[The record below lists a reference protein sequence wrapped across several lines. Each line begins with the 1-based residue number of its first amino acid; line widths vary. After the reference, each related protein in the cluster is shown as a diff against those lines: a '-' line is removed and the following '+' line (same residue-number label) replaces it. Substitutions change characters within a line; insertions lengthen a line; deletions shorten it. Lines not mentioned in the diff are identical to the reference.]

1 MITVHEENH
10 LGTEC
15 RKLTKG
21 ELKYGMFNTLEDF
34 IEHVETG
41 FYSQHDCDGRWACVD
56 SEGVKYCGDSVQYDQ
71 SGDGVEFINKPEWAT
86 HVFWSSK

>member
-1 MITVHEENH
+1 MITIHEENH
-10 LGTEC
+10 LGIEC
-15 RKLTKG
+15 RKLSKG

-41 FYSQHDCDGRWACVD
+41 FYSHHDCDGQWACID
-56 SEGVKYCGDSVQYDQ
+56 PEGVKYCGDSVHYDQ
-71 SGDGVEFINKPEWAT
+71 SGDGVKLINKPEWAT